1 MSDSSNINKPPFI
14 ALGSRLRPS
23 PFYEATRRW
32 GAKAF
37 TVYNHM
43 LMPSVYESAEADYHH
58 LTSAVTLWDVAG
70 ERQIEITGPDA
81 FAFVQYLTP
90 RDLSSC
96 APGRCRY
103 VLLTNQ
109 YGGVLS
115 DPVLLRLDDNRFWL
129 SIADSDALMWCQGV
143 AMQGRFDVRIRR
155 PDVSPLQLQGPLAGE
170 VGAALFGDWTWEM
183 KYFHLRELEWRGAPL
198 VVSRTGWS
206 GEFGFE
212 IYLCDGARGDWLW
225 EEIMKTGEPFGIRP
239 ASPSSIRRI
248 EGGLLSYG
256 ADIDIGDNPFQL
268 GLSRLVS
275 LDGDFD
281 FVGKE
286 ALREAA
292 KQPPDRRLTGVL
304 IGGDPLPSPS
314 LRWWDV
320 FSAEGDGG
328 ERVGKVRSAV
338 YSLAL
343 KKNIGIAMLTCP
355 HDSPGVHLQTADE
368 SGVSRPLQTCPL
380 PFVQAKKYQ
389 NQWAASNCR
398 RRESIPRRR
407 AFIKKW
413 RAERRMQLPR
423 RKFFSGLLLGY
434 NGGREK
440 IFF

>member
-1 MSDSSNINKPPFI
+1 MSDSSNISKPPFI

-43 LMPSVYESAEADYHH
+43 LMPSVYESAEADYRH

-183 KYFHLRELEWRGAPL
+183 KYFHLRELEWRGVPL

-355 HDSPGVHLQTADE
+355 HDAPGVHLQTADE

-380 PFVQAKKYQ
+380 PFVQAKK
-389 NQWAASNCR
+389 
-398 RRESIPRRR
+398 
-407 AFIKKW
+407 
-413 RAERRMQLPR
+413 
-423 RKFFSGLLLGY
+423 
-434 NGGREK
+434 
-440 IFF
+440 